1 MARGY
6 SQSRSETPDQRLDS
20 RSQPPIPNANAALI
34 GNGLGSVEKLALE
47 LKGSRAYDGNYATM
61 NDKDIEDTAKHVK
74 EVNDKAKSDIDK
86 LLAGGWDEDKIQKAY
101 EIKSTLSK
109 LWQQNATPNP
119 NDHFA
124 NEAVNIDRI
133 DITDREVN
141 EYKDMQYEINELLME
156 EGPQGGGFDEGRRVS
171 SDREDE
177 LSNDMSDIER
187 KFVTQLKD
195 LRTRIERITG

>member
-6 SQSRSETPDQRLDS
+6 SQSRSEDPRSS
-20 RSQPPIPNANAALI
+20 RAPLVTNANAALI

-47 LKGSRAYDGNYATM
+47 LKGSRAYDGNFAM
-61 NDKDIEDTAKHVK
+61 MSDKDIEETAQHVK
-74 EVNDKAKSDIDK
+74 EVNDKAKATIDK
-86 LLAGGWDEDKIQKAY
+86 LLARGTWDENAIQEAY
-101 EIKSTLSK
+101 EVKTTLAK

-133 DITDREVN
+133 DITDYDVN
-141 EYKDMQYEINELLME
+141 EYKEMQYEINELGME
-156 EGPQGGGFDEGRRVS
+156 EGPQGGGWDEARRVS

-177 LSNDMSDIER
+177 LSADMSSIER
-187 KFVTQLKD
+187 KFITQLKD

>member
-6 SQSRSETPDQRLDS
+6 SQSRSEDPRSS
-20 RSQPPIPNANAALI
+20 RAPLVTNANAAQI

-47 LKGSRAYDGNYATM
+47 LKGSRAYDGNYAM
-61 NDKDIEDTAKHVK
+61 MSDKDIEETAQHVK
-74 EVNDKAKSDIDK
+74 EVNDKAKATIDK
-86 LLAGGWDEDKIQKAY
+86 LLARGTWDEDAIQEAY
-101 EIKSTLSK
+101 EVKTTLAK
-109 LWQQNATPNP
+109 LWQNNATPNP

-133 DITDREVN
+133 DITDYEVN
-141 EYKDMQYEINELLME
+141 EYKDMQYEINELGME
-156 EGPQGGGFDEGRRVS
+156 EGPQGGGWDEARRVS

-177 LSNDMSDIER
+177 LSADMSSIER
-187 KFVTQLKD
+187 KFITQLKD